1 MVSWNQW
8 CPWYPWCPG
17 IHNMCPEEEQYQKD
31 VHIYSASWG
40 PDDDG
45 RTVDGPGPLTRW
57 ARDFFYWPCFFLP
70 ANLQFIS
77 LLVRW
82 ATKLGNVISASDHGK
97 FCQESPGG
105 GGNNWKRG
113 QRLHICLGKWQWGQ
127 VLTYF

>member
-1 MVSWNQW
+1 MGEGSFLLA
-8 CPWYPWCPG
+8 
-17 IHNMCPEEEQYQKD
+17 MFFTSE
-31 VHIYSASWG
+31 S
-40 PDDDG
+40 PD
-45 RTVDGPGPLTRW
+45 
-57 ARDFFYWPCFFLP
+57 
-70 ANLQFIS
+70 IS
-77 LLVRW
+77 LLARW